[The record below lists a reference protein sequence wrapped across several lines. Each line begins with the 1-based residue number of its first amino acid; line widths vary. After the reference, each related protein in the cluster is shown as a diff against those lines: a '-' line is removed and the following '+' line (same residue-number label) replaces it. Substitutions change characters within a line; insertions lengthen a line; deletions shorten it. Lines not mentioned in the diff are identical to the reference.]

1 MVEKTLIDYD
11 RLEISFHKNLVKEVL
26 PEYFTSDYPN
36 LITFLESYYD
46 FLDSGDNFGALINDL
61 YTIRDIEA
69 ASLKQLDVLSHNL
82 SNAKT
87 TGYKKSISSFRDVY
101 SQKISLLSPQKIGNG
116 ALLNEVRQ
124 MRSQGAFKETGQVLD
139 LAIEGEGMFVLGG
152 KNDSDIEKAFFTRD
166 GSFSIDQEGFI
177 VSSLGKRLKSVTL
190 DDIEVPRSAI
200 FNEKTFNLSDLNIS
214 KNGMVQAT
222 FLIDQDEVLL
232 PGETKSNIV
241 NLGRVG
247 LASFSNPTKLKSTGS
262 NLFVATQKSG
272 PATIGNLDCMNWKNL
287 FGKR

>member
-1 MVEKTLIDYD
+1 MISVIRSGID
-11 RLEISFHKNLVKEVL
+11 
-26 PEYFTSDYPN
+26 
-36 LITFLESYYD
+36 
-46 FLDSGDNFGALINDL
+46 
-61 YTIRDIEA
+61 

-152 KNDSDIEKAFFTRD
+152 KNDSNIEKAFFTRD

-177 VSSLGKRLKSVTL
+177 VSSIGKRLKSVTL

-200 FNEKTFNLSDLNIS
+200 FNEKTFNLSDLSIS

-262 NLFVATQKSG
+262 NLFIATQKSG
-272 PATIGNLDCMNWKNL
+272 PATIGNPLEGSNGKVFSGAIEMSNVNMTTELASLLQAQRAFSGSSRILQTEVSMVKNL
-287 FGKR
+287 MGW